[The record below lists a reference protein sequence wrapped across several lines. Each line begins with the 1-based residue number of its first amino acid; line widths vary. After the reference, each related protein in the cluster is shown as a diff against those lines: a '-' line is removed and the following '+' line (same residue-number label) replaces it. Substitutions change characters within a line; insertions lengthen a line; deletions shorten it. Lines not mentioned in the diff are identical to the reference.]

1 MANIEK
7 RYLEGLVFRDAVRKE
22 VEEDGETRVV
32 YVPTE
37 RPLEPAD
44 VLAVREDGSNIIFST
59 ADGKKY
65 TVAKSGKA
73 RE

>member
-1 MANIEK
+1 MANIDK
-7 RYLEGLVFRDAVRKE
+7 KHLEGLVYRDAVRKE
-22 VEEDGETRVV
+22 VEENGETKVV

-37 RPLEPAD
+37 RPLEPTD
-44 VLAVREDGSNIIFST
+44 VLAMREEGGNIIFST

-73 RE
+73 KE